1 VKKIPERI
9 LVLLIRAKTM
19 PCATPKVNNTFA
31 TVPKVSTERN
41 VRKETRVNLVPA
53 CMKEIAIRREI
64 CFSANAK
71 EVIGVKNVRSGTHVT
86 RIHASIRPN
95 ATQKVTNS
103 FATVKLDGQD

>member
-1 VKKIPERI
+1 
-9 LVLLIRAKTM
+9 
-19 PCATPKVNNTFA
+19 
-31 TVPKVSTERN
+31 
-41 VRKETRVNLVPA
+41 
-53 CMKEIAIRREI
+53 MKEIVIRREI